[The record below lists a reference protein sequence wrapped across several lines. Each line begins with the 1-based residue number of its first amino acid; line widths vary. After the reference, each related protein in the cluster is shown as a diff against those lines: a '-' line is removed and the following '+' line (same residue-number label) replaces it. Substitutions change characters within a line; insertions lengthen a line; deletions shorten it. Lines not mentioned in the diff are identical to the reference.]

1 MDEGRKKTLLSIISS
16 MENDITSGKD
26 ISKEYERILFPPE
39 RREYELTYFG
49 KESEEEILSKTL
61 SSPFQED
68 RTFGTENE
76 GWLNKLVFGDN
87 LQILKHLVE
96 LKKSGHLCN
105 SDGTPGARLIYI
117 DPPFSSKQDFSSNDQ
132 RAYSDKMKGAEF
144 LEWLRKR
151 LILLREVMADN
162 GTIYVHMDYR
172 KSHYVKILMDE
183 IFGENNFRNQ
193 ISWRR
198 GVVRGRKGDA
208 KYLPFNTDYIM
219 IYTKTNNGIWNKIE
233 TSNYIS
239 IKEAEKKYSKDS
251 KGYFRTSDRGSYSD
265 KSIINFAKD
274 NRIYVTNGGKL
285 IISKDGKVSTT
296 QGKISIKYYRKKVGN
311 KIQEKHPADNIWD
324 DIPGMGTVSGEFLG
338 YPTQKPEKLLERIIQ
353 ASSNPGD
360 LVLDSF
366 GGSGT
371 TAAVSEK
378 LGRRWITADI
388 SKLAIYTIQ
397 KRILNIK
404 NHTGFCVYNAG
415 LYDNDRLNK
424 FPTNEWKNFAM
435 SLWDIQPEK
444 NIIKGITFD
453 GVKDGNYV
461 KVYSPDN
468 KTISI
473 DTIAELNLR
482 LNQSAGSEVF
492 IVAPRGR
499 FSFFEDEL
507 DGDGA
512 WGTIFTMLRIPYSIS
527 QKFTENFKILK
538 QANDG
543 DSLND
548 AIDAVGFDF
557 IRAPKVEFKIYKNK
571 LLINKF
577 EAESKIKGLS
587 TLHGFEALS
596 MILIDFSYD
605 NKVFSFDKVI
615 YQCDFENV
623 GKQYIAK
630 FDSNKINNKAMLI
643 FIDKYGNE
651 YRTTVGENNI
661 ED

>member
-1 MDEGRKKTLLSIISS
+1 MDESRKNTLLNIINS
-16 MENDITSGKD
+16 MENDVISGKD
-26 ISKEYERILFPPE
+26 ISMEYERILFPPE

-68 RTFGTENE
+68 RTFGIENE

-96 LKKSGHLCN
+96 LKRSGHLCN

-117 DPPFSSKQDFSSNDQ
+117 DPPFSSKQDFGSNDQ

-151 LILLREVMADN
+151 LVLLRELLSDN
-162 GTIYVHMDYR
+162 GAIYVHLDWR
-172 KSHYVKILMDE
+172 KSHYIKVLMDE
-183 IFGENNFRNQ
+183 IFGEQNFRNEIIWHYGTYVGQ
-193 ISWRR
+193 
-198 GVVRGRKGDA
+198 
-208 KYLPFNTDYIM
+208 
-219 IYTKTNNGIWNKIE
+219 TKNNFPKKHDTILFYGK
-233 TSNYIS
+233 TSNRIFHPQHDNHPENDANYKRWKGYFNSDNEIIGS
-239 IKEAEKKYSKDS
+239 YYPKKDS
-251 KGYFRTSDRGSYSD
+251 KFSGYVKKFIKKNNKEPSENDVLL
-265 KSIINFAKD
+265 K
-274 NRIYVTNGGKL
+274 VEGKL
-285 IISKDGKVSTT
+285 VDSVWDIQSVNPMSKER
-296 QGKISIKYYRKKVGN
+296 I
-311 KIQEKHPADNIWD
+311 
-324 DIPGMGTVSGEFLG
+324 G
-338 YPTQKPEKLLERIIQ
+338 YPTQKPEELLERIIKS
-353 ASSNPGD
+353 SSNKGD
-360 LVLDSF
+360 LVVDIF

-415 LYDNDRLNK
+415 LYDNDRLDK
-424 FPTNEWKNFAM
+424 FPTNEWKKFAM

-482 LNQSAGSEVF
+482 LNQSAGPEVF

-587 TLHGFEALS
+587 MLHGFEALS

-630 FDSNKINNKAMLI
+630 FDSSKINNKAMLI

>member
-1 MDEGRKKTLLSIISS
+1 MDEERKKTLLSIISS

-96 LKKSGHLCN
+96 LKQSGHLCN
-105 SDGTPGARLIYI
+105 LDGTPGARLIYI
-117 DPPFSSKQDFSSNDQ
+117 DPPFSSKQDFGSNDQ

-151 LILLREVMADN
+151 LVLLRELLSDN
-162 GTIYVHMDYR
+162 GAIYVHLDWR
-172 KSHYVKILMDE
+172 KSHYIKVLMDE
-183 IFGENNFRNQ
+183 IFGEQNFRNEIIWHYGTYVGQ
-193 ISWRR
+193 
-198 GVVRGRKGDA
+198 
-208 KYLPFNTDYIM
+208 
-219 IYTKTNNGIWNKIE
+219 TKKNFPKKHDTILFYGK
-233 TSNYIS
+233 TSNRIFHPQHDNHPENDANYKRW
-239 IKEAEKKYSKDS
+239 KEYFNSDNEIIGSYYPKKDS
-251 KGYFRTSDRGSYSD
+251 KFSGYIKKFTKKNNKEPSENDVLL
-265 KSIINFAKD
+265 K
-274 NRIYVTNGGKL
+274 VEGKL
-285 IISKDGKVSTT
+285 VDSVWDIQSVNPMSKER
-296 QGKISIKYYRKKVGN
+296 I
-311 KIQEKHPADNIWD
+311 
-324 DIPGMGTVSGEFLG
+324 G
-338 YPTQKPEKLLERIIQ
+338 YPTQKPEELLERIIKS
-353 ASSNPGD
+353 SSNKGD
-360 LVLDSF
+360 LVVDIF

-468 KTISI
+468 NTISI

>member
-1 MDEGRKKTLLSIISS
+1 MDEERKKTLLSIISS

-96 LKKSGHLCN
+96 LKQSGHLCN

-117 DPPFSSKQDFSSNDQ
+117 DPPFSSKQDFGSNDQ
-132 RAYSDKMKGAEF
+132 RAYSDKMKGADF

-151 LILLREVMADN
+151 LILLKETLSDN
-162 GTIYVHMDYR
+162 GSIFIHLDWH
-172 KSHYVKILMDE
+172 KEHYIKVLADE
-183 IFGENNFRNQ
+183 IFGEGNFCNEIVWYYRRWNIAGNYFARNHDV
-193 ISWRR
+193 ILWY
-198 GVVRGRKGDA
+198 A
-208 KYLPFNTDYIM
+208 KNKRQHVFNQMYIP
-219 IYTKTNNGIWNKIE
+219 K
-233 TSNYIS
+233 S
-239 IKEAEKKYSKDS
+239 EKSS
-251 KGYFRTSDRGSYSD
+251 
-265 KSIINFAKD
+265 A
-274 NRIYVTNGGKL
+274 
-285 IISKDGKVSTT
+285 
-296 QGKISIKYYRKKVGN
+296 QGKAWKSVIGEDGRRHSVQTEEKTKGVPMPDTWEISMINPVAKER
-311 KIQEKHPADNIWD
+311 
-324 DIPGMGTVSGEFLG
+324 TG
-338 YPTQKPEKLLERIIQ
+338 YPTQKPEALLSRIIKA
-353 ASSNPGD
+353 ASNKGD
-360 LVLDSF
+360 IVLDSF

-397 KRILNIK
+397 KRILNIR

>member
-1 MDEGRKKTLLSIISS
+1 MDEERKKTLLSIISS

-96 LKKSGHLCN
+96 LKQSGHLCN

-117 DPPFSSKQDFSSNDQ
+117 DPPFSSKQDFGSNDQ
-132 RAYSDKMKGAEF
+132 RAYSDKMKGADF

-151 LILLREVMADN
+151 LILLKETLSDN
-162 GTIYVHMDYR
+162 GSIFIHLDWH
-172 KSHYVKILMDE
+172 KEHYIKVLADE
-183 IFGENNFRNQ
+183 IFGEGNFCNEIVWYYRRWNIAGKYFARNHDV
-193 ISWRR
+193 ILWYAKN
-198 GVVRGRKGDA
+198 KGQHV
-208 KYLPFNTDYIM
+208 FNQMYIP
-219 IYTKTNNGIWNKIE
+219 K
-233 TSNYIS
+233 S
-239 IKEAEKKYSKDS
+239 EKSS
-251 KGYFRTSDRGSYSD
+251 
-265 KSIINFAKD
+265 A
-274 NRIYVTNGGKL
+274 
-285 IISKDGKVSTT
+285 
-296 QGKISIKYYRKKVGN
+296 QGKAWKSVIGEDGRRHSVQTEEKTKGVPMPDTWEISMINPVAKER
-311 KIQEKHPADNIWD
+311 
-324 DIPGMGTVSGEFLG
+324 TG
-338 YPTQKPEKLLERIIQ
+338 YPTQKPEALLSRIIKA
-353 ASSNPGD
+353 ASNKGD
-360 LVLDSF
+360 IVLDSF

-397 KRILNIK
+397 KRILNIR